1 MHLHDNV
8 YVVEK
13 ESLRVDDQYCNFDC
27 DVNSSIFQRSSRL
40 KPPDPQHNR
49 GMAASMAFEGW
60 VLLGSTAVVDD
71 GQTWIGPY
79 QLCGCGL
86 VIELHRTDDHKQRCS
101 GRPGHLPTN
110 SLCFPAF
117 RSALHSFAP
126 YQVQPPRLETS
137 SAKNMFEDSCAYV
150 VDALLITGRR
160 TLQRAKP
167 TGAGV
172 RPQNMLRR
180 ATLNT
185 DISSR
190 PRILH
195 GSCVD
200 AKKSTSTF
208 VDIEF
213 YVDNLRLVPN
223 KLHF

>member
-1 MHLHDNV
+1 M
-8 YVVEK
+8 
-13 ESLRVDDQYCNFDC
+13 C
-27 DVNSSIFQRSSRL
+27 D
-40 KPPDPQHNR
+40 
-49 GMAASMAFEGW
+49 
-60 VLLGSTAVVDD
+60 
-71 GQTWIGPY
+71 
-79 QLCGCGL
+79 CGL
-86 VIELHRTDDHKQRCS
+86 VIELHRMVDHTQGCS
-101 GRPGHLPTN
+101 GEPRPGHLLLTSTD

-117 RSALHSFAP
+117 RSALHIFAP
-126 YQVQPPRLETS
+126 YQVQPPKLETS
-137 SAKNMFEDSCAYV
+137 GAKNMFEDSCAYV
-150 VDALLITGRR
+150 VDVLSITGRR

-185 DISSR
+185 DKSSR
-190 PRILH
+190 PMILH